1 MDPQAM
7 TPYGLALLAYFE
19 GETSAQVVIRRDDG
33 FEASLP
39 ASHFFRSPSEFSP
52 IEVAALELCRGHV
65 LDIGAGSGLHSLDL
79 LSRGRTVTAIDISP
93 QAVEIMSQ
101 RGVGD
106 VHCTDVFEFQGGPFD
121 TLLMLGHGIGI
132 VEDLD
137 GLSSFLAGARGLIR
151 SDGHLLVD
159 SHDVRRT
166 TDPGHLTYHESNR
179 LAGRYFG
186 ATRVQFEYAGRTG
199 PYCGWLH
206 VDPQTLQ
213 LQAESAG
220 WRCELPLQEDDGDY
234 LARLT
239 PPRAARDTI
248 MSDHFSVD
256 AMANP

>member
-19 GETSAQVVIRRDDG
+19 GETGAELVVRRDDG
-33 FEASLP
+33 VEATLP
-39 ASHFFRSPSEFSP
+39 MSHFFRPPAEFSP
-52 IEVAALELCRGHV
+52 IEVAALERCQGHV

-93 QAVEIMSQ
+93 HAVEIMSR

-106 VHCTDVFEFQGGPFD
+106 VRCTDVFDLQEGPFD
-121 TLLMLGHGIGI
+121 TLLMLGHGIGM
-132 VEDLD
+132 VEDLP
-137 GLSSFLAGARGLIR
+137 GLSSFLAVARGLVR
-151 SDGHLLVD
+151 TDGHLLLD
-159 SHDVRRT
+159 SQDVRRSD
-166 TDPGHLTYHESNR
+166 DPGHLAYQESNR

-186 ATRVQFEYAGRTG
+186 ATRIQFDYAGRTG

-220 WRCELPLQEDDGDY
+220 WRCVLVHREDSGEY
-234 LARLT
+234 LACLD
-239 PPRAARDTI
+239 PPRAAQDTI
-248 MSDHFSVD
+248 ISDRLGVD
-256 AMANP
+256 ATANR

>member
-19 GETSAQVVIRRDDG
+19 GETAAQLLIRRDDG
-33 FEASLP
+33 IEATL
-39 ASHFFRSPSEFSP
+39 AMSHFFRPPAEFSP
-52 IEVAALELCRGHV
+52 IEVAALERCHGHV

-93 QAVEIMSQ
+93 EAVEIMSR

-106 VHCTDVFEFQGGPFD
+106 VHCTDVVDFQGGPFD

-132 VEDLD
+132 VEDLQ

-151 SDGHLLVD
+151 TDGHLLFD
-159 SHDVRRT
+159 SQDVRRT
-166 TDPGHLTYHESNR
+166 DDPGHLAYHESNQ

-186 ATRVQFEYAGRTG
+186 ATRIQFEYAGRTG

-213 LQAESAG
+213 LQTESAG
-220 WRCELPLQEDDGDY
+220 WRCELVLQEDDGEY
-234 LARLT
+234 LACLT
-239 PPRAARDTI
+239 PPQAARDTI
-248 MSDHFSVD
+248 MSDRLGVD
-256 AMANP
+256 ALTNR